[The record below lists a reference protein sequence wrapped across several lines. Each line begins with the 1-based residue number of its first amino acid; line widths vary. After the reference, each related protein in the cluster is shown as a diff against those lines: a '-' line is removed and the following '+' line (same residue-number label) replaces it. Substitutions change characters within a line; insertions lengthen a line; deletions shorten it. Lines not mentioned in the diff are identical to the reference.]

1 LSQQAALAAPQQ
13 QAGAQPPQGV
23 APGQP
28 AAQTPPQYNPNDPHA
43 DTTRRIHETMQA
55 INELHGS
62 EKAAILLLAMGE
74 EAKPVWDRL
83 DDEELREISSAMSNL
98 GPVRAEM
105 VEFLIKDF
113 VNRMSGSG
121 SVTGSYEQTHRLL
134 MQFLPGEKVDGLM
147 EELRGPAGRT
157 MWDKLGNVN
166 EQVLA
171 NYLKNEYPQTVSVV
185 LSKIRTEHAARVLT
199 ALPPDFAL
207 ECIQRMLRMEPV
219 QRDILEKIESTLRVE
234 FMTNLARTT
243 KRDSHEQMAAIFN
256 NFDRQTEGRFMSLL
270 EDRNK
275 DAADKIRSLMF
286 VFEDLSKLDPGGVQ
300 TLLRNVDKDKLGL
313 ALKGANDEMRNL
325 FMSNMSERAAKIMR
339 EDMSSMG
346 PVKLKDVEAAQQEM
360 VTVAKALA
368 DRGEIM
374 LAEGGG
380 QDELIY

>member
-1 LSQQAALAAPQQ
+1 MSQQAALAPP
-13 QAGAQPPQGV
+13 AGAQPAS
-23 APGQP
+23 APSP
-28 AAQTPPQYNPNDPHA
+28 AESGS
-43 DTTRRIHETMQA
+43 DTARRIVEIMTAVNQ
-55 INELHGS
+55 LHGS
-62 EKAAILLLAMGE
+62 EKSAILLLALGE

-83 DDEELREISSAMSNL
+83 DDDELREISSAMSNL

-105 VEFLIKDF
+105 VEYLIKDF
-113 VNRMSGSG
+113 VNRLSGSG
-121 SVTGSYEQTHRLL
+121 AVTGSYEQTHKLL
-134 MQFLPGEKVDGLM
+134 MQFLPREKVDNLM

-185 LSKIRTEHAARVLT
+185 LSKIKTEHAARVIT

-207 ECIQRMLRMEPV
+207 EVIQRMLRMEPV
-219 QRDILEKIESTLRVE
+219 QRDILEKIESTLRAE

-256 NFDRQTEGRFMSLL
+256 SFDRQTEGRFMSLL
-270 EDRNK
+270 EDKNK
-275 DAADKIRSLMF
+275 DAADRIRSLMF
-286 VFEDLSKLDPGGVQ
+286 VFEDLQKLDPGGVQ
-300 TLLRNVDKDKLGL
+300 TLLRNVDKEKLGL

-374 LAEGGG
+374 LADGGG

>member
-1 LSQQAALAAPQQ
+1 MSQPALA
-13 QAGAQPPQGV
+13 PPQSG
-23 APGQP
+23 APP
-28 AAQTPPQYNPNDPHA
+28 AMHTLPENQND
-43 DTTRRIHETMQA
+43 TQRRITETLAA
-55 INELHGS
+55 IKGLHGS
-62 EKAAILLLAMGE
+62 EKAAILLLALGE

-83 DDEELREISSAMSNL
+83 DDEELREISTAMSNL
-98 GPVRAEM
+98 GPVKSEM

-113 VNRMSGSG
+113 VNRLSGSG
-121 SVTGSYEQTHRLL
+121 AVTGSYDQTHKLL
-134 MQFLPGEKVDGLM
+134 LQFLPRDKVDGLM

-171 NYLKNEYPQTVSVV
+171 NYLKNEYPQTVCVV
-185 LSKIRTEHAARVLT
+185 LSKIKTEHAARVLT
-199 ALPPDFAL
+199 ALPPEFAL
-207 ECIQRMLRMEPV
+207 EVIQRMLRMEPV

-234 FMTNLARTT
+234 FMTNLARTS

-256 NFDRQTEGRFMSLL
+256 NFDRQTEGKFMSLL
-270 EDRNK
+270 EDKNK

-300 TLLRNVDKDKLGL
+300 TLLRSVDKEKLGL

-339 EDMSSMG
+339 EDMASMG

-360 VTVAKALA
+360 VVVAKALA

-374 LAEGGG
+374 LADGGG